1 MRLLADGEM
10 PIPVSD
16 EVVRYLQGREAHSG
30 FIVPG
35 QPLVPGQRVR
45 FTSGLFSML
54 EGIIERP
61 AAREDR
67 VRVLLTLVNI
77 LVAVE
82 VDADVLEVG

>member
-1 MRLLADGEM
+1 
-10 PIPVSD
+10 
-16 EVVRYLQGREAHSG
+16 
-30 FIVPG
+30 
-35 QPLVPGQRVR
+35 
-45 FTSGLFSML
+45 ML

-61 AAREDR
+61 ATREDR